1 MTALGGKQSTPAVGF
16 AYGLERVVL
25 AAPDLQPPKS
35 QGVMVI
41 PQEADAYTYALHI
54 AHGMRA
60 WGVVAVCEMRERSL
74 FQQLRDAQK
83 RNLVPIVVSHDDAA
97 AGMVQWREQGE
108 IIRMTM
114 LEAYQRLSVML

>member
-1 MTALGGKQSTPAVGF
+1 
-16 AYGLERVVL
+16 
-25 AAPDLQPPKS
+25 
-35 QGVMVI
+35 
-41 PQEADAYTYALHI
+41 
-54 AHGMRA
+54 
-60 WGVVAVCEMRERSL
+60 MRERSL